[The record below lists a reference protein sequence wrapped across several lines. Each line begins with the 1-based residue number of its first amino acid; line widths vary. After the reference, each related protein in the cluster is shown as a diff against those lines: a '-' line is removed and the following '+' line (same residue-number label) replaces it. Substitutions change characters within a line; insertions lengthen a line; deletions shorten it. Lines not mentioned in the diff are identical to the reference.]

1 MRRCLLPLLALAV
14 GAQASVARAA
24 ELRYAEDQ
32 APGIVN
38 PLFTTTMSEARLGE
52 LVFEALFTD
61 DRKLSPQGDLAESWE
76 VASDGRSMVVQ
87 LRDGVTWHD
96 GEALTPDD
104 VVFTVRALQDPQTS
118 SPEAGRVE
126 AISRVTSPGP
136 GSVRFEFD
144 TPQLDPAALLT
155 FKILPAHRFSGTAVS
170 RSDRFR
176 ASPIGTGPYEVTSFN
191 DDGSVSLQRYS
202 RHRDTPA
209 IATITLRE
217 VPEKSYQAKLL
228 LYESLEALVRVLPR
242 DLAMLQSNRSVD
254 LYPYQ
259 TNSWWYVGINLQHG
273 ALAELPVRQ
282 ALSRMVDAEALLA
295 PIGTGARLSGP
306 FVPASPFY
314 NHEVEPTGRNPV
326 VAGQLLQE
334 AGFERVDGAWARD
347 GQPLA
352 LRLAAPRSME
362 SIQEVVINLQSQ
374 LQRSGVALEVEFL
387 DDAAWRQR
395 VWVQRDYDL
404 LLSQWSFDRS
414 EDVREQFHSR
424 GARNFGGY
432 ANPAADDL
440 LDRAAVSR
448 DPQEKKALLRE
459 LHALVATDAP
469 MVFLWTLDSYSA
481 VSRTIS
487 QVEIHPFYYFTW
499 VTDWVLE

>member
-1 MRRCLLPLLALAV
+1 MRRLLLPLLALA
-14 GAQASVARAA
+14 GIAPAASAQAA

-52 LVFEALFTD
+52 LVFEALFSD
-61 DRKLSPQGDLAESWE
+61 DRKLAPQGDLAASWE
-76 VASDGRSMVVQ
+76 AADDGTAVVVK

-96 GEALTPDD
+96 GKPLSADD
-104 VVFTVRALQDPQTS
+104 VVFTVRAMQDPRTA

-126 AISRVTSPGP
+126 AISRVSRAGP
-136 GSVRFEFD
+136 TSVRFEFD
-144 TPQLDPAALLT
+144 PPQLDPTALLT
-155 FKILPAHRFSGTAVS
+155 FKILPAHRFSGTEVS
-170 RSDRFR
+170 RTDRFR
-176 ASPIGTGPYEVTSFN
+176 TSPIGTGPYEIASFN

-209 IATITLRE
+209 IAKITLRE

-242 DLAMLQSNRSVD
+242 DLAMLQSNRSVE

-259 TNSWWYVGINLQHG
+259 TNSWWYVGVNLQQG
-273 ALAELPVRQ
+273 ALAELPVRR
-282 ALSRMVDAEALLA
+282 ALTHMIDADALLA

-306 FVPASPFY
+306 FVPSSPFY
-314 NHEVEPTGRNPV
+314 NHAVEPTSRNPV
-326 VAGQLLQE
+326 VAGRLLEE
-334 AGFERVDGAWARD
+334 AGYQRGDGGWTRD

-362 SIQEVVINLQSQ
+362 SVQEVVINLQSQ
-374 LQRSGVALEVEFL
+374 LQRAGVGLEVEFL

-432 ANPAADDL
+432 TNPAVDDL

-459 LHALVATDAP
+459 LHATVAADAP

-481 VSRTIS
+481 MSRSVS

-499 VTDWVLE
+499 VTDWVME